1 MQSTELR
8 NELQSQV
15 AELNTLRSLPLNIA
29 STPQKAVN
37 KSGSGE
43 VHGLVM
49 KLVQKE
55 KQVVQLQA
63 EVERLQAQDPTA
75 KSREVEERARRERDR
90 FKWNKLNEEVTDLK
104 AKVGIVGSGSMGIIA
119 HILAEC
125 GIGHDAG
132 L

>member
-8 NELQSQV
+8 NELQGQV

-29 STPQKAVN
+29 STPQKVVSKN
-37 KSGSGE
+37 GTGE

-63 EVERLQAQDPTA
+63 EVERLQVQNPTA
-75 KSREVEERARRERDR
+75 KSNEVEERARRERDR
-90 FKWNKLNEEVTDLK
+90 LKWNRHHEEVADLK
-104 AKVGIVGSGSMGIIA
+104 AKVIIMGPGSMGI
-119 HILAEC
+119 
-125 GIGHDAG
+125 
-132 L
+132 

>member
-8 NELQSQV
+8 NELQNQV

-29 STPQKAVN
+29 PTPQKAGS
-37 KSGSGE
+37 KSGTGE

-63 EVERLQAQDPTA
+63 EVESLRAQNPTA
-75 KSREVEERARRERDR
+75 KNLDADERARRERGR
-90 FKWNKLNEEVTDLK
+90 LKWNKEVADLK
-104 AKVGIVGSGSMGIIA
+104 TKVAIGIWIM
-119 HILAEC
+119 ET
-125 GIGHDAG
+125 
-132 L
+132 